1 MLDEAPMPSSWKEGR
16 EIKARH
22 THRVEVLPRMI
33 SSSKGALEALT
44 PEALE
49 RTVRAIVAER
59 EPVAR
64 SAVPIGAIGR
74 RLVADGVLDV
84 DLADSRVAEKM
95 ARRIE
100 QQVAFVEGMS
110 FIENE

>member
-1 MLDEAPMPSSWKEGR
+1 MTLSHESALD
-16 EIKARH
+16 
-22 THRVEVLPRMI
+22 
-33 SSSKGALEALT
+33 ALT

-64 SAVPIGAIGR
+64 SAVPIGAIAR
-74 RLVADGVLDV
+74 RLVADGVLDL
-84 DLADSRVAEKM
+84 DLADSRAAEKV

-100 QQVAFVEGMS
+100 QQVAFMEGMS

>member
-1 MLDEAPMPSSWKEGR
+1 MTLSHESALD
-16 EIKARH
+16 
-22 THRVEVLPRMI
+22 
-33 SSSKGALEALT
+33 ALT

-64 SAVPIGAIGR
+64 SAVPMGAIAR

-84 DLADSRVAEKM
+84 DLGDSRAAERV

>member
-1 MLDEAPMPSSWKEGR
+1 MTLLHD
-16 EIKARH
+16 
-22 THRVEVLPRMI
+22 
-33 SSSKGALEALT
+33 GALDALT

-64 SAVPIGAIGR
+64 SAVPIGAIAR
-74 RLVADGVLDV
+74 RLVDDGVLEV
-84 DLADSRVAEKM
+84 NLSDSRTSERV

-100 QQVAFVEGMS
+100 QQVALVEGMS

>member
-1 MLDEAPMPSSWKEGR
+1 MTCARDGGLD
-16 EIKARH
+16 
-22 THRVEVLPRMI
+22 
-33 SSSKGALEALT
+33 ALT
-44 PEALE
+44 PDTLE
-49 RTVRAIVAER
+49 HTVRAIVAER

-64 SAVPIGAIGR
+64 SAVPIGAIAR
-74 RLVADGVLDV
+74 RLVSDGVLDV
-84 DLADSRVAEKM
+84 DLADSRIAEKV

>member
-1 MLDEAPMPSSWKEGR
+1 MALSHESALD
-16 EIKARH
+16 
-22 THRVEVLPRMI
+22 
-33 SSSKGALEALT
+33 ALT
-44 PEALE
+44 PEILE
-49 RTVRAIVAER
+49 HTVRAIVAER

-64 SAVPIGAIGR
+64 SAVPIGAIAR

-84 DLADSRVAEKM
+84 NLVDSRTSERV

>member
-1 MLDEAPMPSSWKEGR
+1 MTLSHESALD
-16 EIKARH
+16 
-22 THRVEVLPRMI
+22 
-33 SSSKGALEALT
+33 ALT

-64 SAVPIGAIGR
+64 SAAPIGAIAR
-74 RLVADGVLDV
+74 RLVADGVLDL
-84 DLADSRVAEKM
+84 DLADSRIAEM
-95 ARRIE
+95 VARRIE

>member
-1 MLDEAPMPSSWKEGR
+1 MTLSHES
-16 EIKARH
+16 
-22 THRVEVLPRMI
+22 
-33 SSSKGALEALT
+33 ALNALT
-44 PEALE
+44 PEVLA

-64 SAVPIGAIGR
+64 SAVPIGAIAR
-74 RLVADGVLDV
+74 RLVDDGVLEV
-84 DLADSRVAEKM
+84 DLGDSLVAERV

>member
-1 MLDEAPMPSSWKEGR
+1 MTLSHESALD
-16 EIKARH
+16 
-22 THRVEVLPRMI
+22 V
-33 SSSKGALEALT
+33 LT

-49 RTVRAIVAER
+49 RTVYAIVAER

-64 SAVPIGAIGR
+64 SAVPMGAIVR
-74 RLVADGVLDV
+74 RLVADGVLNA
-84 DLADSRVAEKM
+84 DLTDSRVTEKV

-100 QQVAFVEGMS
+100 QQVALVEGMS